1 MLKKMLDETSNDKID
16 EMMSNLPNTL
26 KLQGEECENEL
37 SGCPSYQ
44 EAHKNILLL
53 RQVALPNSR
62 LPSSLWPL

>member
-1 MLKKMLDETSNDKID
+1 MLKEMLDETSNDKID

-44 EAHKNILLL
+44 EA
-53 RQVALPNSR
+53 
-62 LPSSLWPL
+62 